1 LYKNGVVEESGVGSA
16 VMGNPVN
23 AVVWLANKLASFGVP
38 MAAGSVVLSGSFIK
52 AIPFAAGDTINAMFN
67 TLGDVTFATTPP
79 VPERTPQP

>member
-1 LYKNGVVEESGVGSA
+1 
-16 VMGNPVN
+16 
-23 AVVWLANKLASFGVP
+23 
-38 MAAGSVVLSGSFIK
+38 LSGSFIK